1 VGALGGDGAGA
12 TGADSAVG
20 TVCSACWIES
30 PPRSDCHQN
39 NPPIKA
45 AANNAASAMAA
56 LFGTANSP
64 DGRKQHAS
72 LDVDTLIH

>member
-1 VGALGGDGAGA
+1 MVGALGADGGGAAGA
-12 TGADSAVG
+12 DADTSF
-20 TVCSACWIES
+20 SECWIE
-30 PPRSDCHQN
+30 PLPRSDCHQN
-39 NPPIKA
+39 NPPIRA